1 MIDPVTTP
9 TTRTGGAD
17 VLPRSEPASL
27 GLDPARLEQL
37 YAVVEGHI
45 AAGRYPG
52 AQIAIARHGRLG
64 AFRTFG
70 EAKIGAPATDDT
82 LWLLFS
88 QTKMI
93 TAAALWQLV
102 DQGALSFADRV
113 ADHIPEFAR
122 HGKGEVTVYQLLTH
136 QGGFPNARPGP
147 EVWDDH
153 ARLREAVCD
162 FTLEWT
168 PGSQTVYHGASAH
181 WVAAVLIETLTGRDY
196 RDVIRRDLLDPL
208 GLGDVFVGVPEE
220 AQARCADMHELRDGR
235 MVAAESSTS
244 PAFRAAGVPGGGGYA
259 TAAGMAA
266 FYQMLLGGGSLN
278 GVRVLSP
285 RVVQFA
291 TRNHSGDRPDTN
303 TGIVQSRGMTPAT
316 KGAGV
321 MPRAMGSIAPQ
332 GTFGHGGAGSSYSWG
347 DPESGLSFTYLSNA
361 RLEDPWHTRRLDQLS
376 TLVHAALVEP

>member
-1 MIDPVTTP
+1 MEYARAFSDADFERFSQYYTDDVVCAL
-9 TTRTGGAD
+9 GGPGI
-17 VLPRSEPASL
+17 VLR
-27 GLDPARLEQL
+27 GKD
-37 YAVVEGHI
+37 AVVEFY
-45 AAGRYPG
+45 REM
-52 AQIAIARHGRLG
+52 
-64 AFRTFG
+64 F
-70 EAKIGAPATDDT
+70 K
-82 LWLLFS
+82 
-88 QTKMI
+88 
-93 TAAALWQLV
+93 
-102 DQGALSFADRV
+102 
-113 ADHIPEFAR
+113 
-122 HGKGEVTVYQLLTH
+122 TV
-136 QGGFPNARPGP
+136 R
-147 EVWDDH
+147 
-153 ARLREAVCD
+153 
-162 FTLEWT
+162 
-168 PGSQTVYHGASAH
+168 
-181 WVAAVLIETLTGRDY
+181 ETLTLHRLIADDSGIAV
-196 RDVIRRDLLDPL
+196 DVTSQFTAIEDAPDFVVAPL
-208 GLGDVFVGVPEE
+208 RKGEFVRVPVFV
-220 AQARCADMHELRDGR
+220 HYELRDGR
-235 MVAAESSTS
+235 MVAADSSTS

-321 MPRAMGSIAPQ
+321 MPRAMGSIAPH